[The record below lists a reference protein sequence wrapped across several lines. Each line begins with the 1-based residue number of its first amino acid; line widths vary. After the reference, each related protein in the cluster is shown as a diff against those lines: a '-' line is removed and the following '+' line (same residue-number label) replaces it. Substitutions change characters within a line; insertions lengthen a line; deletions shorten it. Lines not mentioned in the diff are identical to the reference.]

1 MFLLCFSYTYINMVK
16 YLQRVQLD
24 VSINLALSASRCR
37 KDLDNMDRP

>member
-1 MFLLCFSYTYINMVK
+1 MFLLCFLYTYINMVK

-24 VSINLALSASRCR
+24 VSINLALSASRYG